1 MQFYTKMTTK
11 DTLGKKLDQIESSMD
26 QKLDKIEQNN
36 ENNIPSE
43 QTLYQDYHYIEFEKK
58 STIYMLKYIFNEE
71 TDQFKKFRLNII
83 KINELNEE
91 LDEETD
97 IDKIKISEV
106 KDSPIPSPEDTY
118 LLKKSKFD
126 ITEINQKIFKKIS
139 ISFKVLKQ
147 LLTILLLYVD
157 DKQYQEIKNNEVK
170 FPKDIENLSII
181 VGTFN
186 KAFNR
191 EIQEKLYEIVNFP
204 HYSDFMSIAEV
215 NNLLIPFV
223 ADNSIKTDVLID
235 DFIKFSQLIKDLACE
250 VLNVNINFEPHI
262 FE

>member
-1 MQFYTKMTTK
+1 MTTK
-11 DTLGKKLDQIESSMD
+11 ATLEKKLDQVESNMN

-36 ENNIPSE
+36 ENTQSLE
-43 QTLYQDYHYIEFEKK
+43 QTIDQDCHHIEFEKK
-58 STIYMLKYIFNEE
+58 TTIDMLKYIFNEE
-71 TDQFKKFRLNII
+71 TDQFKKIRLNII

-91 LDEETD
+91 LGEELDTD
-97 IDKIKISEV
+97 KMNISEV
-106 KDSPIPSPEDTY
+106 KDSPIQFPSLEDAY

-126 ITEINQKIFKKIS
+126 TTDINQKIFKKIS

-147 LLTILLLYVD
+147 LLTILLLCVD
-157 DKQYQEIKNNEVK
+157 DKQYQEIRNNEVK

>member
-1 MQFYTKMTTK
+1 MTTK
-11 DTLGKKLDQIESSMD
+11 ATLEKKLDQVESNMN
-26 QKLDKIEQNN
+26 QKLDKID
-36 ENNIPSE
+36 
-43 QTLYQDYHYIEFEKK
+43 QTIDQDCHHIEFEKK
-58 STIYMLKYIFNEE
+58 TTIDMLKYIFNEE
-71 TDQFKKFRLNII
+71 TDQFKKIRLNII

-91 LDEETD
+91 LGEELGEKLDTD
-97 IDKIKISEV
+97 KMNIYEV
-106 KDSPIPSPEDTY
+106 KDSPLPSLEDTY

-126 ITEINQKIFKKIS
+126 TTEINQKIFKKIS

-157 DKQYQEIKNNEVK
+157 DKQYQEIRNNEVK